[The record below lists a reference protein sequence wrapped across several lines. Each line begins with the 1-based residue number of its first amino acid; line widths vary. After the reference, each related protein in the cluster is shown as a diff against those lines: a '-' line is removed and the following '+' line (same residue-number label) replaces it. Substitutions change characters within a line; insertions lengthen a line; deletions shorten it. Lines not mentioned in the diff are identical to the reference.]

1 MVVIPGGSW
10 KLSKVLCDSLTCP
23 INAKGYSKE
32 SILQCFLPKY
42 DLHNTPQSKPETTL
56 RDAEAAACSTK
67 DVAGR
72 ELKPVVLASV
82 ESRTG
87 SVNSCPG
94 FTWMLINLPALLLPC
109 SMSICPTPWML
120 AGNGSFTQDTFPLDL
135 QIHGLC
141 YFPSRDST
149 QESHRWNPSKLLEV
163 PFLAALAQG
172 SNGSLRLY
180 PWSFF

>member
-1 MVVIPGGSW
+1 MPRAIT
-10 KLSKVLCDSLTCP
+10 SKA
-23 INAKGYSKE
+23 I
-32 SILQCFLPKY
+32 ILQCLLPKY
-42 DLHNTPQSKPETTL
+42 DLQNTPQSKPETAL

-94 FTWMLINLPALLLPC
+94 FTRVLINLPALLLPC
-109 SMSICPTPWML
+109 FMSIYPTSWMI
-120 AGNGSFTQDTFPLDL
+120 AGNGSFTQDTFPLAL

-141 YFPSRDST
+141 Y
-149 QESHRWNPSKLLEV
+149 LLWTCRYMDYVISPLVTAPKKVTGEISASFLKF
-163 PFLAALAQG
+163 PFLL
-172 SNGSLRLY
+172 L
-180 PWSFF
+180 